1 MLLIRRIPVRGRNA
15 GGEVADGLVEEA
27 GSVVLP
33 SVDARGLGWPF
44 YIGDPECVIYL
55 GRAGCFNSSFRLA
68 PVTMLPRLTFINGAF
83 ISSV

>member
-15 GGEVADGLVEEA
+15 AGEVADGLVEEA
-27 GSVVLP
+27 GSVA
-33 SVDARGLGWPF
+33 VDARRLGWPF